1 MAKYFYRLARELQKG
16 AKDFLDIPVIQ
27 ERVFLSH
34 LPEPT
39 LDVGRSYNQYLCQN
53 FYRSKLY
60 VRSLNFVSAG
70 LFPFVLLI
78 LLLKG
83 LWVKR
88 QKVGFN
94 AVCDL
99 GGFRDVIPE
108 ELAAEFQMDY
118 DHWFKHSSLSWHDLP
133 FVCSVAAFKPLS
145 CFFGLKCML
154 KVSCYSDMIRRY
166 CPQAVVTHNEYAF
179 SSSVLT
185 AYCQRRGVEHI
196 NVMHG
201 EKLFRLRD
209 TFFRFHRSYV
219 WDEHYVKLFKE
230 MRATENHFILYTPAA
245 MCIDVDKH
253 QSAKDY
259 ADVKYY
265 LQVYNK
271 EEITAI
277 VAAME
282 QLKALGY
289 TVKYRPHPRYSDVA
303 LLKTMVDE
311 REVENPRKVGIATS
325 VSNLRFAAGSFTT
338 VLNQAYVSGKT
349 VVMDDVTFPQRMKVL
364 KERLYLFAEPKERCC
379 LLSEMVKGR

>member
-1 MAKYFYRLARELQKG
+1 MAKYFYRLARQLQKG
-16 AKDFLDIPVIQ
+16 AKDFLDVPVVQ
-27 ERVFLSH
+27 ERAFLSQ

-39 LDVGRSYNQYLCQN
+39 SDVERSYNQYLCQN

-60 VRSLNFVSAG
+60 VWSLNFVSAW
-70 LFPFVLLI
+70 LFPFMLLV

-88 QKVGFN
+88 QKEGFD

-118 DHWFKHSSLSWHDLP
+118 DHWFKHSSLSWQDLP
-133 FVCSVAAFKPLS
+133 FVCGVAAFKPLS

-166 CPQAVVTHNEYAF
+166 CPQAVITHNEYAF

-209 TFFRFHRSYV
+209 SFFRFHRSYL
-219 WDEHYVKLFKE
+219 WDEHYVTLFKE
-230 MRATENHFILYTPAA
+230 MRATQNHFILYTPAA
-245 MCIDVDKH
+245 MRIVVDKH
-253 QSAKDY
+253 QSAKNY

-265 LQVYNK
+265 LQIYNK
-271 EEITAI
+271 EEIMSI

-282 QLKALGY
+282 RLKAKGY
-289 TVKYRPHPRYSDVA
+289 SVMYRPHPRYSDVA
-303 LLKTMVDE
+303 LLNSLVDAH
-311 REVENPRKVGIATS
+311 EVENPREVDIATS
-325 VSNLRFAAGSFTT
+325 LFNLQYAAGSFTT

-349 VVMDDVTFPQRMKVL
+349 VVMDDVTFPQRMKAL
-364 KERLYLFAEPKERCC
+364 RDRMYLFAEPKERCC
-379 LLSEMVKGR
+379 LLSEMVKG